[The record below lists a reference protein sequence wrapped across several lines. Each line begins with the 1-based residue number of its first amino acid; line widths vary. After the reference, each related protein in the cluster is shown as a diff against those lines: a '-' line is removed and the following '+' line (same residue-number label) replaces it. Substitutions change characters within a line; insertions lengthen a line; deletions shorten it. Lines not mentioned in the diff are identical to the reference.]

1 MIYYSKAKNLI
12 CGEYDCSNDLLINN
26 RYIFGI
32 VWYAQF
38 PFEDRYIYKHWNYKC
53 STFRRIVS
61 LSRNRG
67 NFRGNSNGDSIKEK
81 IREQLKYRD
90 PCEFSSKHS
99 RHVCHGTRRS
109 RNETLEVRVATQ
121 SPGSYT
127 WLNVECLVEMM
138 STADEIIEIGH
149 EIVKLA
155 LKLAR

>member
-1 MIYYSKAKNLI
+1 MIRAIPFRRSSKI
-12 CGEYDCSNDLLINN
+12 DIYIN
-26 RYIFGI
+26 IGI
-32 VWYAQF
+32 TNIR
-38 PFEDRYIYKHWNYKC
+38 P
-53 STFRRIVS
+53 FRRIV
-61 LSRNRG
+61 SRNRG